1 VSAEISTTATTS
13 QGRKIVK
20 LSTDRILTT
29 HTGSLPRSKKLSSL
43 LVKRDNRKKFDPAAL
58 KAEIK
63 KSLDSV
69 VKLQAKF
76 GVDVGNDGETPRVGF
91 STYTMERMVKGFGGA
106 SQRKPALDMIKF
118 PKYADFFRRQIGQ
131 STELARVWNAP
142 QAIGEIEYDP
152 ELKDAKYESAA
163 FQSSLKR
170 TKVKFAETFMS
181 AATPGIM
188 SLTMLLSKKNKAYK
202 NDREYVLALAR
213 EMKKEYEFVVSQGYI
228 LQLDAPDLA
237 MERVIHFGDKPLKTF
252 LERVELHIEA
262 INIACAD
269 IPPEKVR
276 LHVCWGNWNGPHQDD
291 VPVETLLPILLKAKV
306 GGLSIPLGNPRHE
319 HETVAFKALPKDMV
333 LIPGVIDVTTNY
345 LEHPQLVANRLIEA
359 VKVVGDRERVLAGT
373 DCGFGTFAS
382 YEFIGEDIVWAKL
395 AALRDGAKIASETL
409 WGRKAEAA

>member
-1 VSAEISTTATTS
+1 
-13 QGRKIVK
+13 VK

-29 HTGSLPRSKKLSSL
+29 HTGSLPRSKKLSKL
-43 LVKRDNRKKFDPAAL
+43 LVRRDNEKRINTSEL

-63 KSLDSV
+63 KNLDSV
-69 VKLQAKF
+69 IKLQAKY

-91 STYTMERMVKGFGGA
+91 STYTMERMVKGFGGF
-106 SQRKPALDMIKF
+106 SQRKPALDMVKF
-118 PKYADFFRRQIGQ
+118 PKYADFFKRQIGQ
-131 STELARVWNAP
+131 SEELARVWNAP

-152 ELKDAKYESAA
+152 KLEDAKFESEA
-163 FQSSLKR
+163 FQAALKR
-170 TKVKFAETFMS
+170 TKVKFADLFMS

-188 SLTMLLSKKNKAYK
+188 SVTMLRSPKNKVYK
-202 NDREYVLALAR
+202 NDEAYVMALAR
-213 EMKKEYEFVVSQGYI
+213 EMKKEYEFVVSQGYV

-237 MERVIHFGDKPLKTF
+237 MERVIHFGDKPLKVF
-252 LERVELHIEA
+252 LDRVALHIEA
-262 INIACAD
+262 INVAIAD

-291 VPVETLLPILLKAKV
+291 VPAATLLPILLKAKV

-319 HETVAFKALPKDMV
+319 HETAVFKALPKDMV
-333 LIPGVIDVTTNY
+333 FIPGVIDVTTNY

-359 VKVVGDRERVLAGT
+359 VKVIGDRERVLGGT

-395 AALRDGAKIASETL
+395 AALRDGAKLASDTL
-409 WGRKAEAA
+409 WGRKAAA